1 LGAFAEGAPFP
12 FSGRTGNRKSSFSEI
27 RPLACLEDFAVSS
40 LRPLI
45 TITLLAG
52 VGVFLYMKI
61 NETEPALPPGLEGD
75 WNAGGFDVGVGGK
88 ADATT
93 SATTWPPAYEAGG
106 APPVKPSA
114 PSAAGASAPA
124 GDAAPA
130 WTPDPPAVDA
140 PQISAS
146 LTPTDD
152 SSPVARTATPAPDVL
167 PEMPPLP
174 GASPSDSNTKPDS
187 GVKPSDALV
196 AGAAAAGAIAAA
208 NAANN
213 DDAAEFTVDAPPL
226 AADAAPAAGQTAE
239 AAAAS
244 ATPAAPP
251 SDALGAASTAP
262 TDPTK
267 DVAAAPPTAPPA
279 AKSMYASVRVAVQG
293 ALDRGE
299 LAQALLL
306 LSDWYGDPS
315 LTPEET
321 QEVDT
326 LLGQLA
332 GSVIYEGPPAH
343 RLEQPYIVQA
353 GETLDAIAE
362 KYNVPAA
369 LLAKINGIAA
379 PATLEAG
386 RELKVVRGPF
396 SAVVDL
402 SDRRLTLMLD
412 RRYAGQFA
420 LELDPATTIEEGQ
433 WKVDQKLLSPAG
445 GGLYAEP
452 AAASGED
459 RSLLLANLAAPTAP
473 AVVVRGPGQNDPV
486 AAAPAGRTVRLKG
499 TDVNDVYDILSI
511 GSRVTVRR

>member
-1 LGAFAEGAPFP
+1 M
-12 FSGRTGNRKSSFSEI
+12 
-27 RPLACLEDFAVSS
+27 SS

-61 NETEPALPPGLEGD
+61 NETEPVLPAGLEE
-75 WNAGGFDVGVGGK
+75 WNAGGFDVGVG
-88 ADATT
+88 DATEMNASAT
-93 SATTWPPAYEAGG
+93 SPSTTWPPTYEAGA
-106 APPVKPSA
+106 APPFTASAPA
-114 PSAAGASAPA
+114 PSAAASAAPA
-124 GDAAPA
+124 GDGAPP
-130 WTPDPPAVDA
+130 WTPGPTAAATDA
-140 PQISAS
+140 PKISAS
-146 LTPTDD
+146 LTPTED
-152 SSPVARTATPAPDVL
+152 SSPVARTATPPADLL

-174 GASPSDSNTKPDS
+174 GASPADATTSPEA
-187 GVKPSDALV
+187 GVKTSDAV
-196 AGAAAAGAIAAA
+196 AAGAVAAGAIAAA
-208 NAANN
+208 AAASEH
-213 DDAAEFTVDAPPL
+213 DVPDFTIDAPPL
-226 AADAAPAAGQTAE
+226 GGATTPATETAPPTAAAGADPTAPIDPTAAATPEAATSDAAT
-239 AAAAS
+239 
-244 ATPAAPP
+244 
-251 SDALGAASTAP
+251 
-262 TDPTK
+262 
-267 DVAAAPPTAPPA
+267 AAAPPVTPTPTPAEATPPA
-279 AKSMYASVRVAVQG
+279 AKSMYASARVAVQG

-315 LTPEET
+315 LTPEEST
-321 QEVDT
+321 EVDT

-353 GETLDAIAE
+353 GETLDVIAE
-362 KYNVPAA
+362 KYKVPAA
-369 LLAKINGIAA
+369 LLAKINGIAD
-379 PATLEAG
+379 PANLEAG

-402 SDRRLTLMLD
+402 SDRRMTLMLD

-433 WKVDQKLLSPAG
+433 WKVDQKLLSPTA
-445 GGLYAEP
+445 GGLYGQP
-452 AAASGED
+452 AAAGGGED

-473 AVVVRGPGQNDPV
+473 AVVVRGPGQNDPL

-499 TDVNDVYDILSI
+499 TDVSDVYDILSV